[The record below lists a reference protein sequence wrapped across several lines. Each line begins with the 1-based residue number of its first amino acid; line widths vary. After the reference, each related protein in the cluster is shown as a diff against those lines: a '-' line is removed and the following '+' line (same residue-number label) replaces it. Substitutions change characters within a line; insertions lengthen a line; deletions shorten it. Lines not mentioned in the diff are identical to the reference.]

1 MIQLNFKD
9 DLVVKKIESWIIF
22 ILILLN
28 ILLFIFISNRLYFRF
43 DLTEG
48 QRYSISPPT
57 KNLLK
62 KLDNTLVIE
71 YFYNNKCKEIKEM
84 AQVVQYIEDILKE
97 YENAGNGLV
106 NIVIKE
112 LSYEKANDLALI
124 SELEQKGIK
133 PFALSEGGTTES
145 KELLGF
151 SGIIVSYK
159 ENSKVISPIFNDQGF
174 EFRLDVEIQKLLGG
188 GEDVLGIIF
197 ACDGLSFEKNYSY
210 VNQICE
216 NEFSNIKIISSGE
229 NIPNDVTTLLII
241 GGDNLTDYDIFQI
254 DQFLVNGGK
263 AFIALSGIQVIIQE
277 YGLFGM
283 PADSRLF
290 DLLKFYGIQVTKD
303 LVGDN
308 ESYRPVIQGFSK
320 ARYPLWIKVK
330 NKNFNKKSPIVNEI
344 ESLKILWASSVK
356 VDDRVKQYG
365 DILFST
371 TNSAWAQVSDFKL
384 DLESYK
390 YPVQEGGNQYHLALT
405 YKGPIDSFFADKEVP
420 KNLSGKDSFTGNKV
434 TKGNTQ
440 LVVVGSEFFLNND
453 FAGNEEFLFLMN
465 SLDWLAKDSS
475 LIAIRNKGKFSKPL
489 DKAKDSQ
496 QYEFLK
502 NFIIGFTT
510 YFLPVVF
517 VIIAIILFII
527 KKNRDKKIKDYFIA
541 KKRSNT

>member
-1 MIQLNFKD
+1 MIKFNLKD
-9 DLVVKKIESWIIF
+9 NLSIKKLESWIIF

-28 ILLFIFISNRLYFRF
+28 ILVFIFISNRIYFRF

-48 QRYSISPPT
+48 QRYSISAAT

-71 YFYNNKCKEIKEM
+71 YFYNNKCKDIKEM
-84 AQVVQYIEDILKE
+84 AQVVQYVEDILKE
-97 YENAGNGLV
+97 YENSGNGLV

-112 LSYEKANDLALI
+112 LSYEKSSDLALI

-133 PFALSEGGTTES
+133 PFALSEGGTAES

-174 EFRLDVEIQKLLGG
+174 EFRLDVEIQKLVGG
-188 GEDVLGIIF
+188 GEDVLGVIF
-197 ACDGLSFEKNYSY
+197 ACDGLSFERNYSY
-210 VNQICE
+210 VKQICK
-216 NEFSNIKIISSGE
+216 NEFSQVKMISSGD
-229 NIPNDVTTLLII
+229 NIPNEVTTLLII

-277 YGLFGM
+277 YGLFAL
-283 PADSRLF
+283 PADSLLF

-308 ESYRPVIQGFSK
+308 ESYNPIRQGFAK

-330 NKNFNKKSPIVNEI
+330 SKNFNRNSPIVNEL

-371 TNSAWAQVSDFKL
+371 TKSSWAQNSDFKL
-384 DLESYK
+384 DLDSYK

-405 YKGPIDSFFADKEVP
+405 YKGPIDSYFADKDIP
-420 KNLSGKDSFTGNKV
+420 KNISGKESFTGNKV
-434 TKGNTQ
+434 SKGNTQ

-453 FAGNEEFLFLMN
+453 FASNEEFLFLMN
-465 SLDWLAKDSS
+465 ALDYLAKDSS

-517 VIIAIILFII
+517 IIIAIILFIL
-527 KKNRDKKIKDYFIA
+527 KKNRDKKIKEYFLT
-541 KKRSNT
+541 KNRSNS